1 MQNETKKDRHPVW
14 RDGLADQENSL
25 TEKIRARRKEEETK
39 ETEKVLIQ
47 DLEEDL
53 EDSEQKETEYGG
65 FECEVFPDLKIV
77 SPRYALLMSFL
88 IPVIVMILIFVQ
100 RGIFPFGEESF
111 LRTDMYHQYAP
122 FFSEFRYKLTHGG
135 SLLYSWDVGMGIN
148 FAALYA
154 YYLASP
160 LNWLILLCPAKYV
173 IEFMT
178 VSIVIKIGLCG
189 WSMAYYL
196 RHHCHTEDFGI
207 VFFGVFYA
215 LSGYM
220 AAYSWNIMWLDCI
233 VVFPLIMLALER
245 LVREG
250 KGMAYCLLLGFSIL
264 SNYYISI
271 MTCMFLVIYMIAL
284 LILEQQMTLE
294 KFVGRVFKFC
304 GYSLLAGG
312 LSAVVLLPEIYA
324 LQSTASG
331 SSTFPQTIT
340 QYFSIFDML
349 ARHIGNVET
358 EIGLDHWPNIYCGV
372 AVIMFFFLYLG
383 CRQIR
388 PKEKVVS
395 CVMLLFFM
403 ASFSINVLNYIWHG
417 FHYPNSLPCRQ
428 SYIYIWLVLLVCYE
442 AYIHLSEI
450 PWSQVARAFGFS
462 AAFVLMAQKLLEEN
476 EQFHFAVFYAA
487 ILFLALYL
495 AGIAWYRKKPRWRC
509 IILFYTLAVVT
520 IEAAVNTAVT
530 SVTTTSRTEY
540 TKDNHA
546 VENMVSTVQPNK
558 TFFRIKKEKGKTK
571 NDGAWMHFPSVSLFS
586 STASADLSKL
596 FKKLGCE
603 SSTNAYSIV
612 GSTPLIDSLFSV
624 KYGFYP
630 EEQQK
635 TGLQTFLAQENE
647 TWFYENNYT
656 LPLGFFVASDFFY
669 RWDLDSGKPADVQN
683 SLADALDADQ
693 VLEMVMDTQSDGISM
708 SFTPAES
715 GRYYAYVRNKKIE
728 KVTADTWNGSKTFT
742 NTDRGYLL
750 DLGWCAAGNEVT
762 LTAEET
768 SEVLDANVY
777 RFSDQGLISV
787 YDKLSAQP
795 WILTSWTD
803 SSLEGTISCKDSGTM
818 MTTIPYDKGWKILV
832 DGEEQTAEKVLDAF
846 IGISLTPGEHTIS
859 MKYFPEGLK
868 MGAWITV
875 GSIVIVLLIFGSSR
889 LLRKARL
896 YEQEQNEEREDP
908 ENEDHGNE
916 CDGKEHDESVD
927 DESQH
932 DESEYRGSENHQNED
947 HENDQ

>member
-14 RDGLADQENSL
+14 RDGWEMSESSL
-25 TEKIRARRKEEETK
+25 TARIRARRQEEETK
-39 ETEKVLIQ
+39 KGERALIEDLEN
-47 DLEEDL
+47 DLEEQDR
-53 EDSEQKETEYGG
+53 EDYNRRCNPIFQRSPQGQLQDEYEGY
-65 FECEVFPDLKIV
+65 EYESEVFPNLKMV
-77 SPRYALLMSFL
+77 SPQYALLMSFL
-88 IPVIVMILIFVQ
+88 IPVIVMVLIFIQ

-135 SLLYSWDVGMGIN
+135 SLLYSWDVGMGVN
-148 FAALYA
+148 FAALFA

-178 VSIVIKIGLCG
+178 ISIVVKIGLCG

-196 RHHCHTEDFGI
+196 RHHCKTQDFGI
-207 VFFGVFYA
+207 VFFGIFYA

-233 VVFPLIMLALER
+233 VIFPLIMLALEH
-245 LVREG
+245 LVKEG

-271 MTCMFLVIYMIAL
+271 MTCMFLVFYMIAL
-284 LILEQQMTLE
+284 LILEQEMTLE
-294 KFVGRVFKFC
+294 KFVGRLFQFA

-312 LSAVVLLPEIYA
+312 LSAVVLLPEIFA

-331 SSTFPQTIT
+331 SSTFPQTFT

-372 AVIMFFFLYLG
+372 AVIMLFFLYLG

-395 CVMLLFFM
+395 CVLLLFFL

-428 SYIYIWLVLLVCYE
+428 SYIYIWLVLLICYE
-442 AYIHLSEI
+442 AYIHLAQT
-450 PWSQVARAFGFS
+450 PWKQVVRAFGY
-462 AAFVLMAQKLLEEN
+462 AVAFVLMAQKLLENN
-476 EQFHFAVFYAA
+476 EQFHFVVFYVA

-495 AGIAWYRKKPRWRC
+495 AGIAWYKKKPRWRC

-520 IEAAVNTAVT
+520 IEASVNTAVT

-540 TKDNHA
+540 TRDNSA
-546 VENMVSTVQPNK
+546 VENLVSTVQPNE
-558 TFFRIKKEKGKTK
+558 TFFRIKKDKGKTK

-603 SSTNAYSIV
+603 SSTNAYSIT

-624 KYGFYP
+624 KYGLYP
-630 EEQQK
+630 QEQPDS
-635 TGLQTFLAQENE
+635 GLQTFLAQENE
-647 TWFYENNYT
+647 TWLYENKYT
-656 LPLGFFVASDFFY
+656 LPLGFLVDRDFFL
-669 RWDLDSGKPADVQN
+669 RWELDNSKPADVQN
-683 SLADALDADQ
+683 SLADAIGADQ
-693 VLEMVMDTQSDGISM
+693 VLEMMMDVADDGASM
-708 SFTPAES
+708 SFTPEQS
-715 GRYYAYVRNKKIE
+715 GLYYAYVRNKKVE
-728 KVTADTWNGSKTFT
+728 KVSADTWNGSRTFT

-750 DLGWCAAGNEVT
+750 ELGWCVSGEEVV

-768 SEVLDANVY
+768 SEPLDASVY
-777 RFSDQGLISV
+777 RFSEPGLRSV
-787 YDKLSAQP
+787 YDRLSEQP
-795 WILTSWTD
+795 WTLTSWTD
-803 SSLEGTISCKDSGTM
+803 STLEGTITCKASGVM
-818 MTTIPYDKGWKILV
+818 MTTIPYDKGWKIFV
-832 DGEEQTAEKVLDAF
+832 DGEERTAEKVLDAF
-846 IGISLTPGEHTIS
+846 IGVDLTPGEHTIS
-859 MKYFPEGLK
+859 MKYFPEGL
-868 MGAWITV
+868 MPGTWITV
-875 GSIVIVLLIFGSSR
+875 GSIVILLMIFGTVR
-889 LLRKARL
+889 LFRNARL
-896 YEQEQNEEREDP
+896 YEQKHGQNQQ
-908 ENEDHGNE
+908 NQS
-916 CDGKEHDESVD
+916 DGE
-927 DESQH
+927 
-932 DESEYRGSENHQNED
+932 ED
-947 HENDQ
+947 HENDIK

>member
-14 RDGLADQENSL
+14 RDGLESSESSL
-25 TEKIRARRKEEETK
+25 AARIRARRQEEETK
-39 ETEKVLIQ
+39 QTERVLIEDLKE
-47 DLEEDL
+47 DLEEQDQRQTGSD
-53 EDSEQKETEYGG
+53 EDWEYG
-65 FECEVFPDLKIV
+65 CETFPNLKIV
-77 SPRYALLMSFL
+77 SPRHALLMSFL
-88 IPVIVMILIFVQ
+88 IPVIIMLLIFVQ

-148 FAALYA
+148 FAALFA

-178 VSIVIKIGLCG
+178 ISIVIKIGLCG
-189 WSMAYYL
+189 WSMAFYL
-196 RHHCHTEDFGI
+196 RHHCKTQDFGI
-207 VFFGVFYA
+207 VFFGIFYA

-233 VVFPLIMLALER
+233 VLFPLIMLALER

-271 MTCMFLVIYMIAL
+271 MTCMFLVFYMIAL
-284 LILEQQMTLE
+284 LILEQEMTLE
-294 KFVGRVFKFC
+294 KFVGRLFEFSL
-304 GYSLLAGG
+304 YSLLAGG
-312 LSAVVLLPEIYA
+312 LSAVVLLPEVFA

-331 SSTFPQTIT
+331 SSSFPQTVN

-372 AVIMFFFLYLG
+372 AVIMLFFLYLG

-395 CVMLLFFM
+395 CVLLLFFL

-428 SYIYIWLVLLVCYE
+428 SYIYIWLVLLICYE
-442 AYIHLSEI
+442 AYIYLAQTS
-450 PWSQVARAFGFS
+450 WNQVVRAFGC
-462 AAFVLMAQKLLEEN
+462 AVAFVLMAQKLLENN
-476 EQFHFAVFYAA
+476 EQFHFAVFYVA
-487 ILFLALYL
+487 ILFLSLYL
-495 AGIAWYRKKPRWRC
+495 AGIAWYRKKPRWRS

-520 IEAAVNTAVT
+520 VEAAVNTAVT

-540 TKDNHA
+540 TKDNAA
-546 VENMVSTVQPNK
+546 VENLVSMVLPNK
-558 TFFRIKKEKGKTK
+558 TFFRMKKEKGKTK

-603 SSTNAYSIV
+603 SSTNAYSIT

-624 KYGFYP
+624 KYGLYP
-630 EEQQK
+630 QEQQK
-635 TGLQTFLAQENE
+635 SDIQTFLAQEDE
-647 TWFYENNYT
+647 TWLYENKYT
-656 LPLGFFVASDFFY
+656 LPLGFLVDEDFFQ
-669 RWDLDSGKPADVQN
+669 RWNLDNSKPADVQN
-683 SLADALDADQ
+683 SLADAVGADQ
-693 VLEMVMDTQSDGISM
+693 VLEMMMDVQSDGVSM
-708 SFTPAES
+708 SFTPTES
-715 GRYYAYVRNKKIE
+715 GLYYAYVRNKKVE

-750 DLGWCAAGNEVT
+750 ELGWCIAGEEVV

-768 SEVLDANVY
+768 SEVLDASVY
-777 RFSDQGLISV
+777 RFSEQGLRSI
-787 YDKLSAQP
+787 YDRLSEEP
-795 WILTSWTD
+795 WVLTSWTD
-803 SSLEGTISCKDSGTM
+803 SKLEGTIICKDSGVM

-846 IGISLTPGEHTIS
+846 IGVELTPGEHTIS
-859 MKYFPEGLK
+859 MKYFPGGL
-868 MGAWITV
+868 MTGAGITAV
-875 GSIVIVLLIFGSSR
+875 SLVIVLGLFGMGHLIKG
-889 LLRKARL
+889 ARL
-896 YEQEQNEEREDP
+896 YEQNQSQNQSE
-908 ENEDHGNE
+908 
-916 CDGKEHDESVD
+916 GKD
-927 DESQH
+927 
-932 DESEYRGSENHQNED
+932 D
-947 HENDQ
+947 HENEKQ